1 MESIDDILNEVENN
15 HFNFITEIYKYWG
28 LVSDTSSML
37 DAYDTSIAEM
47 KEKWPLIPDD
57 EWVLFKKAL
66 CVDQM
71 EADFQSVFM
80 KYITYDELKE
90 IIKLYETYP
99 ILIKLKNIS
108 DGLSADSI
116 LVAKKW
122 LFYVEKV
129 MLDIIVVWNTKGY
142 LNE

>member
-15 HFNFITEIYKYWG
+15 HFNFIAEIYKYWG

-47 KEKWPLIPDD
+47 KEKWPLIPDE
-57 EWVLFKKAL
+57 EWTLFKKSL
-66 CVDQM
+66 CVEQM

-80 KYITYDELKE
+80 KYITYEELKE
-90 IIKLYETYP
+90 VIMLYEKYP

-108 DGLSADSI
+108 SGLSDDSI

-129 MLDIIVVWNTKGY
+129 MLDIISVWNTKGY